1 MKQNLE
7 VLISSLEKEPQK
19 LISRMN
25 IECDAVIVNQ
35 GNNEGRY
42 VLETA
47 DGFKV
52 NVIESRE
59 RGVGKS
65 RNMALDGADS
75 EIVLFSDDDIVY
87 LKGYSES
94 VLKAFD
100 SEPDADIIM
109 FNVNVR
115 EERRTYHINNRKRV
129 YKWNVGRY
137 PAYAAAAR
145 LDSIRKADVR
155 FSLLFGGGA
164 EYSCG
169 EDSLFFMDCLK
180 AGLRIKAVPDVIG
193 REEAHDST
201 WFHGYNDKFFIDR
214 GVLLYF
220 LYGGL
225 APVWAIRFVVSK
237 KKLYGNSVRPRDAY
251 ALIRQGIKTG
261 KKAKKD
267 ITRA

>member
-1 MKQNLE
+1 MKRNLE
-7 VLISSLEKEPQK
+7 VLISSLEKDPED

-25 IECDAVIVNQ
+25 LECDAVLVNQ
-35 GNNEGRY
+35 GNSEEKY
-42 VLETA
+42 EFETA
-47 DGFKV
+47 DGHKV
-52 NVIESRE
+52 KVTGSRE
-59 RGVGKS
+59 RGVGRS

-87 LKGYSES
+87 SKGYADR

-100 SEPDADIIM
+100 SEPGADIIM

-115 EERRTYHINNRKRV
+115 EDRRTYFINRRRNIR
-129 YKWNVGRY
+129 KWNVGRY

-145 LDSIRKADVR
+145 LDSIRKAGVR

-193 REEAHDST
+193 QEEAREST

-214 GVLLYF
+214 GVLFCF
-220 LYGGL
+220 LYGRL
-225 APVWAIRFVVSK
+225 APVWAVRFVLAK
-237 KKLYGNSVRPRDAY
+237 KKLYSGSVSPHDAY
-251 ALIRQGIKTG
+251 ALIKKGIKQG
-261 KKAKKD
+261 RKIKKD
-267 ITRA
+267 IAGA